1 MYDVIIIGAGITG
14 TLIARQLSCY
24 DLKTAVV
31 ERCFDIADGAT
42 MANSAIVHTGYDP
55 EDGTLKAELNVKG
68 AKMYKTLCE
77 DLGCLYKIVGSFVA
91 ACGKEE
97 EQHLSV
103 LKERAMR
110 RGISVEEMNGD
121 EARTREKNLS
131 EDVSSALFFPDT
143 AVIYPWEVA
152 IAAMEN
158 AMHNGVELFLDT
170 TVESIEK
177 KAAGFVIN
185 TDNGSFETKMV
196 ISCAG
201 THAKEIASMVSS
213 AVPYDITPRK
223 GEYYVLD
230 QNTDF
235 VHSIVFPVPGIK
247 GKGIL
252 AVPTVYGNVLI
263 GPNSAYCSDI
273 DDVDHSDM
281 GLAEVKKGIGKTM
294 KDVPFHKVIRNFA
307 GLRPS
312 STMHDFVIMEYPDA
326 KHFIDVACIESPG
339 LASAPAI
346 AAYVME
352 HFVVPA
358 FCCRKKA
365 AFTLKRK
372 RPLVMSELSF
382 EERNAVIQN
391 NPLYGKIICRCET
404 ISEGEIVDCIHSICG
419 ARSIKGVKKRVR
431 PGMGRCQGGFC
442 EPLVAKIL
450 ARELGIPLDEVTLDG
465 KTSEILKGENR

>member
-1 MYDVIIIGAGITG
+1 MFDVIVIGAGITG
-14 TLIARQLSCY
+14 TLIARELSCY
-24 DLKTAVV
+24 DLKVAVV
-31 ERCFDIADGAT
+31 ERCSDIADGAT

-68 AKMYKTLCE
+68 ARMYKQLCE
-77 DLGCLYKIVGSFVA
+77 DLGCLYKVVGSYVA

-97 EQHLSV
+97 EQHLAV
-103 LKERAMR
+103 LKDRAIR
-110 RGISVEEMNGD
+110 RGITVEEMDGD
-121 EARTREKNLS
+121 EARSREKNLN
-131 EDVSSALFFPDT
+131 EDVTGVLYFPET
-143 AVIYPWEVA
+143 AVIYPWDVA

-158 AMHNGVELFLDT
+158 AMENGVELHLDT
-170 TVESIEK
+170 TVLDIENK
-177 KAAGFVIN
+177 DSGYVVK
-185 TDNGSFETKMV
+185 TDRCTFETKMV

-201 THAKEIASMVSS
+201 THAREIASMVSEL
-213 AVPYDITPRK
+213 VPYDITPRK

-235 VHSIVFPVPGIK
+235 VHSIVFPVPGVK

-263 GPNSAYCSDI
+263 GPNSAYCNDI
-273 DDVDHSDM
+273 DDVDHTTM
-281 GLAEVKKGIGKTM
+281 GLSEVKQGIGKTM
-294 KDVPFHKVIRNFA
+294 KNVPFHKVIRNFA

-312 STMHDFVIMEYPDA
+312 STMHDFVIQEYEDA

-352 HFVVPA
+352 HFVLKELS
-358 FCCRKKA
+358 CRKKES
-365 AFTLKRK
+365 FTLVRK
-372 RPLVMSELSF
+372 RPLVMSELSL
-382 EERNAVIQN
+382 EERNAAIER

-404 ISEGEIVDCIHSICG
+404 ISEGEIVDCIHSTCG

-450 ARELGIPLDEVTLDG
+450 ARELGIPLEEVTLDG

>member
-1 MYDVIIIGAGITG
+1 MYDVIVIGAGITG

-24 DLKTAVV
+24 DLRVAVV
-31 ERCFDIADGAT
+31 ERCSDVADGAT

-55 EDGTLKAELNVKG
+55 EDGTLKAELNVQG
-68 AKMYKTLCE
+68 ARMYKELCD
-77 DLGCLYKIVGSFVA
+77 DLGCLYKVVGSYVA

-97 EQHLSV
+97 EEHLTV
-103 LKERAMR
+103 LRKRADR
-110 RGISVEEMNGD
+110 RGILVKQMTGE
-121 EARTREKNLS
+121 EARLREKNLS
-131 EDVSSALFFPDT
+131 EDVSAVLYFPET

-158 AMHNGVELFLDT
+158 AMENGVELHLDT
-170 TVESIEK
+170 TVQNIEK
-177 KAAGFVIN
+177 KDGMYVVQ
-185 TDNGSFETKMV
+185 TDNGTFETKMV

-201 THAKEIASMVSS
+201 THAKEVASMVS
-213 AVPYDITPRK
+213 AEVPYDITPRK

-235 VHSIVFPVPGIK
+235 VHSIVFPVPGKK

-263 GPNSAYCSDI
+263 GPNSAYCNDI
-273 DDVDHSDM
+273 DDVDHTTE
-281 GLAEVKKGIGKTM
+281 GLAEVKNGIAKTM
-294 KDVPFHKVIRNFA
+294 RNVPFHKVIRNFA

-312 STMHDFVIMEYPDA
+312 STMSDFVITEYSDA
-326 KHFIDVACIESPG
+326 ENFIDVACIESPG

-346 AAYVME
+346 ASYVME
-352 HFVVPA
+352 HFVLSKLH
-358 FCCRKKA
+358 CEKKA
-365 AFTLKRK
+365 SFTLKRQ
-372 RPLVMSELSF
+372 RPLVIDELTV
-382 EERNAVIQN
+382 EERNAVIRN

-404 ISEGEIVDCIHSICG
+404 ISEGEIVDCIHRPCG

-450 ARELGIPLDEVTLDG
+450 ARELGIPLEEVTLDG
-465 KTSEILKGENR
+465 RTSEILKGENR

>member
-24 DLKTAVV
+24 DLRVAVV
-31 ERCFDIADGAT
+31 ERCSDVADGAT

-55 EDGTLKAELNVKG
+55 EDGTLKAELNVQG
-68 AKMYKTLCE
+68 ARIYKELCD
-77 DLGCLYKIVGSFVA
+77 DLGCLYKVVGSYVA
-91 ACGKEE
+91 ACGEE
-97 EQHLSV
+97 EEKHLVV
-103 LKERAMR
+103 LKDRAVR
-110 RGISVEEMNGD
+110 RGIAVEEMSYE
-121 EARTREKNLS
+121 EAHKREKNIS
-131 EDVSSALFFPDT
+131 ENVTSLLYFPET

-158 AMHNGVELFLDT
+158 AMVNGVELHLDT
-170 TVESIEK
+170 AVENIVKEEGKYSVK
-177 KAAGFVIN
+177 TNHG
-185 TDNGSFETKMV
+185 TFETKMV

-201 THAKEIASMVSS
+201 THAKEIASMVSDD
-213 AVPYDITPRK
+213 VPYDITPRK

-235 VHSIVFPVPGIK
+235 VHSIIFPVPGVK

-263 GPNSAYCSDI
+263 GPNSAYCSDK
-273 DDVDHSDM
+273 DDVDHTTE
-281 GLAEVKKGIGKTM
+281 GLSEVKAGIGKTM
-294 KDVPFHKVIRNFA
+294 RNVPFHKVIRNFA

-312 STMHDFVIMEYPDA
+312 STMHDFVIQEYPDA

-346 AAYVME
+346 AQYVME
-352 HFVVPA
+352 HFVLKT
-358 FCCRKKA
+358 FSSQKKES
-365 AFTLKRK
+365 FTLKRK
-372 RPLVMSELSF
+372 RPLVMDELSV
-382 EERNAVIQN
+382 EERNDAIQK
-391 NPLYGKIICRCET
+391 NPLYGKIICRCEV
-404 ISEGEIVDCIHSICG
+404 ISEGEIVDCIHQLCG

-450 ARELGIPLDEVTLDG
+450 ARELGIPLEEVTLDG
-465 KTSEILKGENR
+465 RTSEILKGENR

>member
-24 DLKTAVV
+24 DLKAAVV
-31 ERCFDIADGAT
+31 ERCSDIADGAT
-42 MANSAIVHTGYDP
+42 MANSAIVHTGDDP
-55 EDGTLKAELNVKG
+55 EDGKLKAELNVKG
-68 AKMYKTLCE
+68 AKMYKALCE

-97 EQHLSV
+97 EKHLAV
-103 LKERAMR
+103 LKERAVR

-121 EARTREKNLS
+121 EARAREKNLS
-131 EDVSSALFFPDT
+131 EDVSSALYFPDT

-158 AMHNGVELFLDT
+158 AIHNGVELFLDT

-177 KAAGFVIN
+177 KDAGFVVN

-201 THAKEIASMVSS
+201 THAREIASMVSS
-213 AVPYDITPRK
+213 VVPYDITPRK

-273 DDVDHSDM
+273 DDVDHTTI
-281 GLAEVKKGIGKTM
+281 GLSEVKEGIGKTM

-312 STMHDFVIMEYPDA
+312 STMHDSVIREYPDA

-352 HFVVPA
+352 NFVVPA
-358 FCCRKKA
+358 FCCQKKA
-365 AFTLKRK
+365 VFTLKRK
-372 RPLVMSELSF
+372 RPLVMSELSL
-382 EERNAVIQN
+382 EERNAAIQSN
-391 NPLYGKIICRCET
+391 SLYGKIICRCET

>member
-1 MYDVIIIGAGITG
+1 MYDVIVIGAGITG

-24 DLKTAVV
+24 DLKVAVV
-31 ERCFDIADGAT
+31 ERCSDVADGAT

-55 EDGTLKAELNVKG
+55 KDGTLKAELNVQG
-68 AKMYKTLCE
+68 ARMYKKLCD
-77 DLGCLYKIVGSFVA
+77 DLGCLYKVVGSYVA

-97 EQHLSV
+97 EEHLAV
-103 LKERAMR
+103 LKDRAER
-110 RGISVEEMNGD
+110 RGILVEEMNGE
-121 EARTREKNLS
+121 EARTHEKNMS
-131 EDVSSALFFPDT
+131 DDVSAVLYFPET

-158 AMHNGVELFLDT
+158 AMENGVELYLDT
-170 TVESIEK
+170 TVQNMEK
-177 KAAGFVIN
+177 KDGRYVVQ
-185 TDNGSFETKMV
+185 TDHGLFETKMV

-201 THAKEIASMVSS
+201 THAKEIASMVS
-213 AVPYDITPRK
+213 AEVPYDITPRK

-235 VHSIVFPVPGIK
+235 VHSIIFPVPGVK

-263 GPNSAYCSDI
+263 GPNSAYCSDT
-273 DDVDHSDM
+273 DDVDHTTE
-281 GLAEVKKGIGKTM
+281 GLSEVKAGIVKTM
-294 KDVPFHKVIRNFA
+294 KNVPFHKVIRNFA

-312 STMHDFVIMEYPDA
+312 STMHDFVIQEYPDA

-346 AAYVME
+346 AQYVME
-352 HFVVPA
+352 HFVLSKLH
-358 FCCRKKA
+358 CEKKVS
-365 AFTLKRK
+365 FTLKRQ
-372 RPLVMSELSF
+372 RPLVIDELTV
-382 EERNAVIQN
+382 EERNAVIRN

-404 ISEGEIVDCIHSICG
+404 ISEGEIVDSIHRPCG

-450 ARELGIPLDEVTLDG
+450 ARELGIPLEEVTLDG
-465 KTSEILKGENR
+465 RTSEILKGENR